1 MFTTGDAMFYL
12 FKFLPLAILSTPV
25 SPGAP
30 SKQSFEHTIHSVE
43 NMVNDQR
50 IQRLANAQGLSLVN
64 VTWEDTARNKHS
76 AYGPNISDM
85 TIGVRDSDGKLHPMP
100 VFRFD
105 NYTDKT
111 ADLKAKDIWI
121 RTGNETGK
129 RLQNT
134 RLVDVLSEVKSYL
147 SRPQSFVARHDD
159 LTALNDSHYLVS
171 AQACFLP
178 ISKTGTATFTPV
190 IYNYQS
196 RSGDPAVLTVVATRE
211 GTSIQVLENDDG
223 YMSEVLYFN
232 KDGQRAPFTATRLST
247 FKARKGDS
255 TTSAKGATANGG
267 SDVVL
272 IIQVPLKTRPYARG
286 SFAAPK
292 TLKGLAVSPPAAQMA
307 ERLQSDV
314 ETAVIGHGKTEG
326 RFNEINGL
334 KIERD
339 SRFPIRITAQF
350 YKATSNGTVNASD
363 VAELRQ
369 QIDRVYTEAD
379 FVGSLVIDSPKSR
392 PTSWADPQGFPSA
405 SLWSS
410 SIWSWH
416 KPQ

>member
-1 MFTTGDAMFYL
+1 MFITGATMFYL
-12 FKFLPLAILSTPV
+12 LKFWPLAILLTPE
-25 SPGAP
+25 SSAAR
-30 SKQSFEHTIHSVE
+30 SAQAFEDTIHSVE
-43 NMVNDQR
+43 SMVHDQR
-50 IQRLANAQGLSLVN
+50 IQRLANTHGLSLVN
-64 VTWEDTARNKHS
+64 VTWEDTARHTHS
-76 AYGPNISDM
+76 VYGPNISDM

-111 ADLKAKDIWI
+111 ADLNAKDIWI

-134 RLVDVLSEVKSYL
+134 RLVDVLSDIKSHL
-147 SRPQSFVARHDD
+147 SRPQSFVARQDD
-159 LTALNDSHYLVS
+159 LTAINDSHYLVS

-196 RSGDPAVLTVVATRE
+196 RIGAPAVLTLVATRE
-211 GTSIQVLENDDG
+211 GTSIQVVENNDG

-232 KDGQRAPFTATRLST
+232 KNGQRAPFTATRLST
-247 FKARKGDS
+247 FKDRKGDAI
-255 TTSAKGATANGG
+255 TSAKDATEDGG

-272 IIQVPLKTRPYARG
+272 IIQVPLKTRPFARG

-292 TLKGLAVSPPAAQMA
+292 SLKGLAVSPPAARVA
-307 ERLQSDV
+307 EGHLSDV

-326 RFNEINGL
+326 RFDEINGL
-334 KIERD
+334 NIERD

-350 YKATSNGTVNASD
+350 YKATSNGIVTSAD

-369 QIDRVYTEAD
+369 QIDRVYDEAD
-379 FVGSLVIDSPKSR
+379 FVGSLVMDTSNSR
-392 PTSWADPQGFPSA
+392 PTSWTDLQTVSSA

-410 SIWSWH
+410 SIWTWH
-416 KPQ
+416 KSQ